1 MLTLVKSTERS
12 RQCIRDS
19 HSQYRRHT
27 RLTSSGGSTAPA
39 PQISLQRLTT
49 DEFGRYGDTSVM
61 RPRLT
66 SSHLVGRVA
75 ELAELEL
82 ALYEASERRPVLVL
96 LGGDSGVGKTRIVAE
111 LEQRAGDR
119 LAALV
124 LRGGAVEEADA
135 ELPYAPLLSALRPL
149 VRESHPVLTRLSRGS
164 RAQIARLLP
173 GLSEEENGSARHSDP
188 SSQLRLFEAL
198 LELLDLLGESDPV
211 VLILEDVH
219 WADRSTRAFIDFLAR
234 SLREER
240 VMLLLTYRSDELHR
254 RHALLPLLTE
264 LERLDR
270 ARRVKLSPFDR
281 TELAEALG
289 DILGDPPSEDLIE
302 RIYTRSEGNPLYTEE
317 LLAAGLDGRGAT
329 PQSLRD
335 AFLLRIERLS
345 PAAQRAVRPIA
356 VGRALDEATIVHITG
371 AEHATVLEALR
382 EAVAQQVLCTG
393 DDDGRLCF
401 RHALLREAVYD
412 DLLPGERGELHLALA
427 RAYERLTDGAGEIDI
442 ERAATIA
449 HHYAAAGDQPNAL
462 RATVRAALAARDVH
476 AFGES
481 ADLAERALELWPRVP
496 EPFATAGLDH
506 VALLELAA
514 TGHRNG
520 GDPTRAGV
528 LLESA
533 LEEISADDDPR
544 RYSRLL
550 SQVARNEWYLNRQLR
565 AVEVAQRALALL
577 PAGEATGQRASLL
590 AWLGRTQTLRG
601 RFRDAVRDG
610 TEALA
615 TAVAAGDRRSEADVL
630 NTLGMALVGLGE
642 VDEGIAH
649 LRSAIELARRHDEV
663 ESESFAYGNL
673 ADMLAA
679 AGRTAEALRT
689 AQEGLRET
697 TKRSNRKRPW
707 LSLTVSEHAFSA
719 GDWEI
724 ARSHLALAPSAGVLG
739 IQLIHH
745 RLRQAQLALGE
756 GDEGLAEESLEEIEP
771 LVAVSSE
778 PQWIG
783 AFGTLIAELR
793 RRQRDL
799 RGART
804 AVAAT
809 LDRVEL
815 CTDDVAQIAS
825 LSAVGLAVEADIA
838 QRARDLREKA
848 DERDA
853 VTRARIHMQ
862 RLNAAAQEGGPVE
875 QAWCAIGAA
884 ELTRARGRHDP
895 AAWLKASAAWESIE
909 RPFPAAIARWR
920 AAEEHVASGDRA
932 AAAPAAAQALETA
945 RRLGSRWLV
954 AELTGL
960 AERGR
965 LDLDHG
971 VAAQR
976 PTPRADD
983 HDDPFG
989 LTARE
994 RQVLAL
1000 IAEGATNRQIGA
1012 ALFMAEKTASVHVSR
1027 ILAKLG
1033 VRTRTEAAAVAHRQH
1048 LAV

>member
-1 MLTLVKSTERS
+1 
-12 RQCIRDS
+12 
-19 HSQYRRHT
+19 
-27 RLTSSGGSTAPA
+27 
-39 PQISLQRLTT
+39 
-49 DEFGRYGDTSVM
+49 M

-66 SSHLVGRVA
+66 SNHFVGRVA

-82 ALYEASERRPVLVL
+82 ALHEASARRPVLVL

-111 LEQRAGDR
+111 LEQRAGNR
-119 LAALV
+119 SAALV
-124 LRGGAVEEADA
+124 LRGGAVEEADG
-135 ELPYAPLLSALRPL
+135 ELPYAPILSALRPL
-149 VRESHPVLTRLSRGS
+149 VRECHPVLTQLSRGS

-173 GLSEEENGSARHSDP
+173 GLSEEDNGSAAQADP

-198 LELLDLLGESDPV
+198 LELLDLLSESDPV

-219 WADRSTRAFIDFLAR
+219 WADRSTRAFIAFLAR

-270 ARRVKLSPFDR
+270 ARRVLLSPFDR
-281 TELAEALG
+281 SELAEALG

-302 RIYTRSEGNPLYTEE
+302 RMYIRSEGNPLYTEE

-356 VGRALDEATIVHITG
+356 VGRALDEATVVHITG
-371 AEHATVLEALR
+371 ADHEAVLEALR
-382 EAVAQQVLCTG
+382 EAVSQQVLCTG

-427 RAYERLTDGAGEIDI
+427 RAYEKLIDGEREIDI
-442 ERAATIA
+442 ERAGTIA

-462 RATVRAALAARDVH
+462 RATVRAALAARNVH

-496 EPFATAGLDH
+496 EPVQTAGLDH
-506 VALLELAA
+506 VALLQLAA

-520 GDPTRAGV
+520 GDRTRAEV
-528 LLESA
+528 LLQSA
-533 LEEISADDDPR
+533 LEELSADDDPR
-544 RYSRLL
+544 TYSRLL
-550 SQVARNEWYLNRQLR
+550 AQVAGNRWALNRQLE
-565 AVEVAQRALALL
+565 AVETAQRALALL
-577 PAGEATGQRASLL
+577 PAGEATHDRAALL
-590 AWLGRTQTLRG
+590 AWLARRQTLRG

-610 TEALA
+610 QEALA
-615 TAVAAGDRRSEADVL
+615 TAIAAGDRRSEADAL
-630 NTLGMALVGLGE
+630 NTLGMALSGLGE
-642 VDEGIAH
+642 VDDGIAR
-649 LRSAIELARRHDEV
+649 LRSAIQLACENEELD
-663 ESESFAYGNL
+663 SEATAYSNL
-673 ADMLAA
+673 SDMLAA
-679 AGRTAEALRT
+679 AGRTAEALAT
-689 AQEGLRET
+689 AREGLEEVTR
-697 TKRSNRKRPW
+697 RSNRKRPW
-707 LSLTVSEHAFSA
+707 LHLTVSEHAFAA
-719 GDWEI
+719 GDWDT
-724 ARSHLALAPSAGVLG
+724 ARAHLGLAPSSGVLG
-739 IQLIHH
+739 IELIHN
-745 RLRQAQLALGE
+745 RLRRAQLALGD
-756 GDEGLAEESLEEIEP
+756 GDEDVAEEAMTEIEP
-771 LVAVSSE
+771 LVGVSSE

-783 AFGTLIAELR
+783 AFGTLMAELR

-799 RGART
+799 QGARA

-815 CTDDVAQIAS
+815 CTDEVAQIAS
-825 LSAVGLAVEADIA
+825 VSAVGLTVEADVA

-853 VTRARIHMQ
+853 LTRARIHMQ

-875 QAWCAIGAA
+875 RAWCAIAAA

-895 AAWLKASAAWESIE
+895 AAWLKASTAWESIE
-909 RPFPAAIARWR
+909 RPYPAAIARWR
-920 AAEEHVASGDRA
+920 AAEEHVAAGDRA
-932 AAAPAAAQALETA
+932 AAAQAAATSLETA

-960 AERGR
+960 AERAR
-965 LDLDHG
+965 LDLDQG

-976 PTPRADD
+976 PALPEDEEE
-983 HDDPFG
+983 DPFG

-1027 ILAKLG
+1027 ILSKLG
-1033 VRTRTEAAAVAHRQH
+1033 VHSRTEAAAVAHRQQ
-1048 LAV
+1048 LAQRAPM